1 MEIKVQFEISLAKGL
16 ETFLMALPGLFASS
30 QEEEAKATVE
40 LTPQVESSVQ
50 PVQTEQEELPAT
62 PKEYTEE
69 DVRAAMERAR
79 VRIEGDEWA
88 EKKSELYKRYH
99 KALTQEFKN
108 ISAFLGADKP
118 SMLAP
123 DQRERF
129 ILMADDLWGEDGE
142 IKASKDLPF

>member
-1 MEIKVQFEISLAKGL
+1 MEIKVKLEIGLAKEL
-16 ETFLMALPGLFASS
+16 ETILMALPQLLSMS
-30 QEEEAKATVE
+30 QETTNTAAVVPIQAEKPEPAPVE
-40 LTPQVESSVQ
+40 PE
-50 PVQTEQEELPAT
+50 PERPAGQ
-62 PKEYTEE
+62 KEFTEE

-79 VRIEGDEWA
+79 VRIEGDDWS

-118 SMLAP
+118 SMLAAEN
-123 DQRERF
+123 REQF
-129 ILMADDLWGEDGE
+129 ILWVDDLWGEDGE